1 MPKGPIVEI
10 AIATPLQPKLV
21 DVIRAAQPTARVH
34 YQPELLPP
42 PRYPNDH
49 VGDPDFRRSTAGK
62 DQFIAMLAGADVHF
76 GVPGET
82 PPALAAVVRN
92 CPRLR
97 WVQGTAAGAGELLR
111 HAELTAAELRRV
123 MITKARGVHAAQL
136 AEWAMFGLLAVTK
149 GLPRLTADK
158 AARRWHHYPVRE
170 LRSGTLLIVGLG
182 GIGRE
187 VARLARGLGMRTIG
201 VRRHV
206 AAGERD
212 DDVDELHATA
222 ELPELVVRTDGVVL
236 CLPGTP
242 ATEGLFNRA
251 LIEMLPPHAAVI
263 NVGRGTTMD
272 ETALVEALTAGRIAG
287 AALEVFATEPLPAD
301 SPLWT
306 LDNVLLSP
314 HTAALS
320 IHENERLVEQFV
332 GNLSRY
338 LDGLPLHNLVDP
350 HALY

>member
-1 MPKGPIVEI
+1 MSKDPAVEV
-10 AIATPLQPKLV
+10 AIATPLQAELV

-34 YQPELLPP
+34 HHPELLPP

-49 VGDPDFRRSTAGK
+49 AGNPDFRRSAA
-62 DQFIAMLAGADVHF
+62 DEEQFTAMLAGADVHF

-82 PPALAAVVRN
+82 PAALAAVVRS

-123 MITKARGVHAAQL
+123 MVTKARGVHAAQL

-149 GLPRLTADK
+149 RLPQLTADK
-158 AARRWHHYPVRE
+158 AARRWHHYPVSE
-170 LRSGTLLIVGLG
+170 LRGGTLLIVGLG
-182 GIGRE
+182 SIGRE
-187 VARLARGLGMRTIG
+187 VARLARALGMRTIG
-201 VRRHV
+201 IRSHA

-212 DDVDELHATA
+212 DDVDELRATA
-222 ELPELVVRTDGVVL
+222 ELPELVARADAVVL

-242 ATEGLFNRA
+242 ATDGLFDRT
-251 LIEMLPPHAAVI
+251 LIDRLPSHAVVV

-272 ETALVEALTAGRIAG
+272 ETALVGALAAGRIAG
-287 AALEVFATEPLPAD
+287 AALDVFATEPLPPD

-320 IHENERLVEQFV
+320 IHENERIVEQFV
-332 GNLSRY
+332 ANLSRY
-338 LDGLPLHNLVDP
+338 LDGLALHNLVDP
-350 HALY
+350 QTFY

>member
-1 MPKGPIVEI
+1 MPKGPNVEI
-10 AIATPLQPKLV
+10 AIATPLQAELV
-21 DVIRAAQPTARVH
+21 DVIRAAQPAARVH
-34 YQPELLPP
+34 HQPELLPP

-49 VGDPDFRRSTAGK
+49 AGDPDFRRSAAGEE
-62 DQFIAMLAGADVHF
+62 QFTAMLASADVHF
-76 GVPGET
+76 GVAGET
-82 PPALAAVVRN
+82 PAALAAVVRG

-97 WVQGTAAGAGELLR
+97 WVQGTSAGAGELLR

-136 AEWAMFGLLAVTK
+136 AEWAIFGLLAVTK
-149 GLPRLTADK
+149 GLPQLIADK

-170 LRSGTLLIVGLG
+170 LRGGILLIVGLG

-212 DDVDELHATA
+212 DDVDEVHPTT
-222 ELPELVVRTDGVVL
+222 ELPELVVRADAVVL

-242 ATEGLFNRA
+242 ATDRLFDRA
-251 LIEMLPPHAAVI
+251 LIEMLPSHAAVV
-263 NVGRGTTMD
+263 NVGRGTTVD

-301 SPLWT
+301 SLLWT
-306 LDNVLLSP
+306 MDNVLLSP

-320 IHENERLVEQFV
+320 IHENERIVEQFV

-338 LDGLPLHNLVDP
+338 LEGLPLHNLVDP
-350 HALY
+350 QTFY

>member
-1 MPKGPIVEI
+1 MSKDPAVEI
-10 AIATPLQPKLV
+10 AIATPLQGELV
-21 DVIRAAQPTARVH
+21 DVIRTAQPTAQVH
-34 YQPELLPP
+34 YQPDLLPP
-42 PRYPNDH
+42 ARYPNDH
-49 VGDPDFRRSTAGK
+49 AGNPDFRRSAAGQE
-62 DQFIAMLAGADVHF
+62 QFTAMLASADVHF
-76 GVPGET
+76 GVAGET
-82 PPALAAVVRN
+82 AATLAAVVRS

-111 HAELTAAELRRV
+111 HAELTAEERRRV

-136 AEWAMFGLLAVTK
+136 AEWAMFGLLAITK
-149 GLPRLTADK
+149 GLPRLTVDK

-170 LRSGTLLIVGLG
+170 LRGATVLIVGLG

-187 VARLARGLGMRTIG
+187 VARLARGLGMRTVG
-201 VRRHV
+201 VRRHA
-206 AAGERD
+206 AAGEGD
-212 DDVDELHATA
+212 DDVDELRATA
-222 ELPELVVRTDGVVL
+222 DLPELVVRADAVVL

-242 ATEGLFNRA
+242 ATEGLFDRT
-251 LIEMLPPHAAVI
+251 LIEMLPSHAAVV
-263 NVGRGTTMD
+263 NVGRGPTVD
-272 ETALVEALTAGRIAG
+272 ETALVDALTAGRIAG

-320 IHENERLVEQFV
+320 IHENERIVEQFV

-338 LDGLPLHNLVDP
+338 LKGLPLHHLVDP
-350 HALY
+350 RAFY

>member
-1 MPKGPIVEI
+1 MSKDPAVEI
-10 AIATPLQPKLV
+10 AIATPLQAELV
-21 DVIRAAQPTARVH
+21 DVIRAAQPTTRVH

-49 VGDPDFRRSTAGK
+49 AGNSDFRRSPAGEE
-62 DQFIAMLAGADVHF
+62 QFTAMLASADVHF
-76 GVPGET
+76 GVAGET
-82 PPALAAVVRN
+82 PAALAAVVRS

-111 HAELTAAELRRV
+111 DAELTAAERRRV

-149 GLPRLTADK
+149 DLPRLMVDK
-158 AARRWHHYPVRE
+158 SARRWHHYPVRE
-170 LRSGTLLIVGLG
+170 LRGGTLLIVGLG

-201 VRRHV
+201 VRRHA

-212 DDVDELHATA
+212 DDVDELHVTA
-222 ELPELVVRTDGVVL
+222 ELPELVGRVDAVVL

-242 ATEGLFNRA
+242 ATEELFNRA
-251 LIEMLPPHAAVI
+251 LIEMLPSHAAVV
-263 NVGRGTTMD
+263 NVGRGTTVD

-287 AALEVFATEPLPAD
+287 AALEVFATEPLPTD

-306 LDNVLLSP
+306 LNNVLISP

-320 IHENERLVEQFV
+320 IHENERIAEQFV
-332 GNLSRY
+332 DNLSRY
-338 LDGLPLHNLVDP
+338 LAGLPLHNLVDP
-350 HALY
+350 QTFY

>member
-1 MPKGPIVEI
+1 MSKDPTVEI
-10 AIATPLQPKLV
+10 AIATPLQAELV

-42 PRYPNDH
+42 ARYPNDH
-49 VGDPDFRRSTAGK
+49 AGNPDFHRSAAGEEQFTAL
-62 DQFIAMLAGADVHF
+62 LAGADVHF

-82 PPALAAVVRN
+82 PAALAAVVRR
-92 CPRLR
+92 CRRLR

-111 HAELTAAELRRV
+111 RAELTAAELRRV
-123 MITKARGVHAAQL
+123 MVTKARGVHATQL
-136 AEWAMFGLLAVTK
+136 AEWALFGLLAVAK
-149 GLPRLTADK
+149 GLPRLSADK
-158 AARRWHHYPVRE
+158 AVRRWHHYPVRE
-170 LRSGTLLIVGLG
+170 LRGDTVLIVGLG
-182 GIGRE
+182 SIGRE
-187 VARLARGLGMRTIG
+187 VARLAHGLGMRTIG
-201 VRRHV
+201 VRHHA

-222 ELPELVVRTDGVVL
+222 ELPELVGRADAVVL

-242 ATEGLFNRA
+242 ATDGLFDRT
-251 LIEMLPPHAAVI
+251 LIERLPSHAAVV
-263 NVGRGTTMD
+263 NVGRGATVD
-272 ETALVEALTAGRIAG
+272 ETALVDALTAGRIAG
-287 AALEVFATEPLPAD
+287 AALDVFATEPLPAG

-320 IHENERLVEQFV
+320 IHENERIVDQFV

-338 LDGLPLHNLVDP
+338 RDGLPLRNLVDP
-350 HALY
+350 HTFY